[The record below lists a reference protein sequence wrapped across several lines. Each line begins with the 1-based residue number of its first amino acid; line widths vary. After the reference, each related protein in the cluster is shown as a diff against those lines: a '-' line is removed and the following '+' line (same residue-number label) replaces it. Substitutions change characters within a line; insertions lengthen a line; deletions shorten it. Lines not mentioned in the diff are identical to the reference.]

1 VSWATASDGVQLH
14 YETLGRREDPPV
26 LFIQG
31 LGADKNL
38 WNLQRFWF
46 ARNYRVI
53 AHDNRGAGRS
63 DRPFGSYTLEQM
75 ADDAIAVLDHA
86 GIESA
91 HVVGASMGGAITQ
104 ALGVLHADRV
114 RSLTLVCTS
123 CTNHPWRVDLLTE
136 WAEVAERE
144 GMGAMAKHAARWMI
158 GPRSLRRIAPAMSI
172 IGTIARSND
181 SHGFLGQVRAILDAD
196 PSLAPRLAE
205 ITAPTCVIVGGQDVL
220 TPRGDSE
227 EIAERI
233 PTAEL
238 NVLSGAAH
246 GLMIEHATTFN
257 RVLGDFLGRAENRW
271 SRTSA
276 GTSPRHLR
284 VVRDA
289 S

>member
-1 VSWATASDGVQLH
+1 MTWASATDGVQIH
-14 YETLGRREDPPV
+14 YETLGRADAPPV

-38 WNLQRFWF
+38 WNMQRFWF

-63 DRPFGSYTLEQM
+63 DRPFGDYTLEQM
-75 ADDAIAVLDHA
+75 ADDAISVLDHA
-86 GIESA
+86 GIDTA

-104 ALGVLHADRV
+104 VLGVLHPDRI
-114 RSLTLVCTS
+114 RSLTLACTS
-123 CTNHPWRVDLLTE
+123 CSNHPWRVDLLSE
-136 WAEVAERE
+136 WAEVAQRD
-144 GMGAMAKHAARWMI
+144 GMGAMSKHAARWMI
-158 GPRSLRRIAPAMSI
+158 GPRSLRRLSPAMSI
-172 IGTIARSND
+172 IGTIARSNE
-181 SHGFLGQVRAILDAD
+181 SHGFMGQVKAILSAD
-196 PSLAPRLAE
+196 ETLTHRLGE

-227 EIAERI
+227 EIADRI
-233 PTAEL
+233 ATAEL

-257 RVLGDFLGRAENRW
+257 RVLGDFLGRAEKTW
-271 SRTSA
+271 QSTSA
-276 GTSPRHLR
+276 GTNPRHLR
-284 VVRDA
+284 VVRDV

>member
-1 VSWATASDGVQLH
+1 MSWATASDGVQLH
-14 YETLGRREDPPV
+14 YETLGRRDDPPV

-46 ARNYRVI
+46 ARNHRVI

-63 DRPFGSYTLEQM
+63 DRPFGAYTLEQM

-86 GIESA
+86 GIDTA

-104 ALGVLHADRV
+104 AIGVLRPERV

-123 CTNHPWRVDLLTE
+123 CSNHPWRVELLSE
-136 WAEVAERE
+136 WAEVAQRD
-144 GMGAMAKHAARWMI
+144 GMGAMSKHAARWMI
-158 GPRSLRRIAPAMSI
+158 GPRSLRRLAPAMSL

-196 PSLAPRLAE
+196 PTLAPRLAE

-227 EIAERI
+227 EIADRI

-246 GLMIEHATTFN
+246 GLMIEHASTFN
-257 RVLGDFLGRAENRW
+257 RVLGDFLGRAE
-271 SRTSA
+271 RTWQS
-276 GTSPRHLR
+276 TSVGSTPRHLR
-284 VVRDA
+284 VVPRA